1 MAKPANYT
9 EEMTSAIVDAYI
21 AVASDTEAVRN
32 ATVKTLAAR
41 YGKSVRSIRAKL
53 SRENVYVAMKPVSK
67 DGTPAVRKDT
77 LAGILSVVSGVTLVS
92 AEKLNKSD
100 LKALIGAFEGLRE
113 QVEELSFELAVETS
127 DQ

>member
-9 EEMTSAIVDAYI
+9 AETTAAIVEAYI
-21 AVASDTEAVRN
+21 AVSGESETVRN
-32 ATVKTLAAR
+32 ATVDTLAAK

-53 SRENVYVAMKPVSK
+53 SRENVYIAKKPVSK
-67 DGTPAVRKDT
+67 DGTVAVRKDV
-77 LAGILSVVSGVTLVS
+77 LAGLLSISAGVTLVS

-113 QVEELSFELAVETS
+113 QIEDMAFEMSTETE
-127 DQ
+127 D